1 METKKI
7 IALVLVGLF
16 AAVLIVNRGLMDG
29 TSVDLIFTTVR
40 ASFSMI
46 LLGAAALGVVVGV
59 LLK

>member
-7 IALVLVGLF
+7 IALVLLGLF
-16 AAVLIVNRGLMDG
+16 AAVLIVNRRLLDG
-29 TSVDLIFTTVR
+29 VSVDLLFTSVR

-46 LLGAAALGVVVGV
+46 LLGTAALGVTVGV

>member
-16 AAVLIVNRGLMDG
+16 AVVLIVNRGLLDG
-29 TSVDLIFTTVR
+29 KTIDLVVTSVR

-59 LLK
+59 LIK